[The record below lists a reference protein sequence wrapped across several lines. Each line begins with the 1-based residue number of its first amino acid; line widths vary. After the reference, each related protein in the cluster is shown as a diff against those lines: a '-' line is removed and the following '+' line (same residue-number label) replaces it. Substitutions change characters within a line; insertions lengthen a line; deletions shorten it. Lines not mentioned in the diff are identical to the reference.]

1 VNRSDRPERGA
12 ATVLMVGVIAV
23 VVAVATF
30 AAGLGLV
37 VTARHRASAAADAAA
52 LAAADTALGATSG
65 IPCERAATVAVAAGV
80 HLAACRQEGVCAR
93 VEVRLSV
100 LTFEVRA
107 RSRAGPPGGRTAC
120 QPADRLRRPVDP
132 AVYGVRDP
140 RPLQRF
146 RAVGSREGKGGR
158 PCPAPRSS

>member
-1 VNRSDRPERGA
+1 VNRIDRRDQGA

-30 AAGLGLV
+30 AAALGLLV
-37 VTARHRASAAADAAA
+37 AARHRAAAAADAAA
-52 LAAADTALGATSG
+52 LAAADTAIGAMSG
-65 IPCERAATVAVAAGV
+65 VPCERAAAVALAGGV
-80 HLAACRQEGVCAR
+80 HLVACRQEGLCAG
-93 VEVRLSV
+93 VQVRLSV

-107 RSRAGPPGGRTAC
+107 GARAGPPAGTTAC
-120 QPADRLRRPVDP
+120 QPAEALRRPVDP

-140 RPLQRF
+140 RPPQRF

>member
-1 VNRSDRPERGA
+1 VNRIDRPELGA
-12 ATVLMVGVIAV
+12 ATVLMIGVIAV
-23 VVAVATF
+23 IVAVAGF
-30 AAGLGLV
+30 AVTLGLV

-52 LAAADTALGATSG
+52 LAAADTALGATAG
-65 IPCERAATVAVAAGV
+65 IPCERAATVALAAGAHV
-80 HLAACRQEGVCAR
+80 VGCRQQGVCAS

-107 RSRAGPPGGRTAC
+107 RALAGPPAGVTAC
-120 QPADRLRRPVDP
+120 QRSDRLRGRVDP

-146 RAVGSREGKGGR
+146 RGR
-158 PCPAPRSS
+158 RFPRGERRTPCPVPRSS